1 MEQYVRQKIMRLIVC
16 IIVFLAGML
25 LNSVIFAQGF
35 FDQEPYDP
43 IENINRTTHEFNKGI
58 DRYAIRPTSNFY
70 GSYIPEL
77 IRIPISNFRGNLNEP
92 KRFLNHIFQRDFSG
106 AGTDL
111 SRFIINSTLGIGG
124 LIDVA
129 SLWDIYPRS
138 TGFDETF
145 RSFNVPQGAYVELP
159 LFGPNSTR
167 GSLGLITDYVLNPS
181 KPITEGIDGVIILG
195 VEVANVFQRR
205 YEFAPMIDATLYNS
219 ADSYLAARNI
229 FLQTR
234 NEFDIDDNDVDVFDP
249 YGED

>member
-1 MEQYVRQKIMRLIVC
+1 
-16 IIVFLAGML
+16 ML
-25 LNSVIFAQGF
+25 LSSTISAQGF
-35 FDQEPYDP
+35 FEKEPYDP
-43 IENINRTTHEFNKGI
+43 IENINRTTHKFNKGL

-70 GSYIPEL
+70 GSYVPEL

-138 TGFDETF
+138 TSFDETF

-181 KPITEGIDGVIILG
+181 KPITEGIDGVIMLG

-234 NEFDIDDNDVDVFDP
+234 NEFDIDDNEVDVFDP

>member
-1 MEQYVRQKIMRLIVC
+1 MRLIVC
-16 IIVFLAGML
+16 VIVFVAGML
-25 LNSVIFAQGF
+25 LSSAIFSQGF
-35 FDQEPYDP
+35 FEQEPYDP
-43 IENINRTTHEFNKGI
+43 IEGINRTTHEFNKGI
-58 DRYAIRPTSNFY
+58 DRYAVRPTSNFY

-92 KRFLNHIFQRDFSG
+92 KRFINHIFQRDFSG

-129 SLWDIYPRS
+129 SMWDIYPRS

-181 KPITEGIDGVIILG
+181 KPITEGIDGVIMFG

-234 NEFDIDDNDVDVFDP
+234 NEFDIDDNEVDVFDP

>member
-1 MEQYVRQKIMRLIVC
+1 MRLVIC
-16 IIVFLAGML
+16 IIVFVAGML
-25 LNSVIFAQGF
+25 LSSAIFAQEF
-35 FDQEPYDP
+35 FEQKPYDP

-58 DRYAIRPTSNFY
+58 DRYAVRPTSNFY

-145 RSFNVPQGAYVELP
+145 SSFNVPQGAYVELP

-181 KPITEGIDGVIILG
+181 KPITEGIDGVIMLG

-234 NEFDIDDNDVDVFDP
+234 NEFDIDDNEVDVFDP

>member
-1 MEQYVRQKIMRLIVC
+1 
-16 IIVFLAGML
+16 ML
-25 LNSVIFAQGF
+25 LSSAVFAQEF
-35 FDQEPYDP
+35 FEQKPYDP

-58 DRYAIRPTSNFY
+58 DRYAVRPTSNFY
-70 GSYIPEL
+70 GSYIPEI
-77 IRIPISNFRGNLNEP
+77 IRAPISNFRGNLNEP

-181 KPITEGIDGVIILG
+181 KPITEGIDGVIMLG

-234 NEFDIDDNDVDVFDP
+234 NEFDIDDNEVDVFDP